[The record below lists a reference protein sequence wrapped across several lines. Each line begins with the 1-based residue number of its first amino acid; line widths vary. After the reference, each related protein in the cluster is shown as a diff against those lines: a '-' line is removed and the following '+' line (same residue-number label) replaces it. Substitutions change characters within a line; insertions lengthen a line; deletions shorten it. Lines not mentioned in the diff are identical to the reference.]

1 MTQQAGYVDSHC
13 HLDDE
18 AFDQNRQEI
27 VNGFNA
33 AGIEF
38 AINNSS
44 DLNSSKAS
52 LALAQTYDKIFCAV
66 GCHPH
71 DAKTFDANLVDF
83 VEKAAQFNKTV
94 AVGEIGLDYHYDLSD
109 RLTQRRVFAE
119 QLRLA
124 DSLGLPVTIH
134 TREAW
139 GDTLKI
145 LADGA
150 KYVNNGILFH
160 CFNGSKETAEL
171 LTKKYDAYFAF
182 GGVITFKN
190 FAGADVVS
198 GIPADRILTET
209 DCPYMTPVPYR
220 GKINQPAYVAFVAQK
235 LAEIRQTDLP
245 VLLNKVKENTLRLFK
260 KIKSK

>member
-27 VNGFNA
+27 VNGFNV

-38 AINNSS
+38 VINNSS

-52 LALAQTYDKIFCAV
+52 LALAQTYDEIFCTV

-109 RLTQRRVFAE
+109 RPTQRRVFAE

-150 KYVNNGILFH
+150 RYVNNGILFH
-160 CFNGSKETAEL
+160 
-171 LTKKYDAYFAF
+171 
-182 GGVITFKN
+182 
-190 FAGADVVS
+190 
-198 GIPADRILTET
+198 
-209 DCPYMTPVPYR
+209 
-220 GKINQPAYVAFVAQK
+220 
-235 LAEIRQTDLP
+235 
-245 VLLNKVKENTLRLFK
+245 
-260 KIKSK
+260 